1 MQLQSNRIRLSQTL
15 SWIFL
20 SLSLLL
26 SPWIANGQTNYIHD
40 NANVLSSAMKDKL
53 EKLLTELDEKK
64 NLRIE
69 EVILPSFENKDPE
82 AVVRELAQNLDS
94 HTSNAEYRAL
104 ILFVLDNGTVQI
116 YPNEKLATLIN
127 DKAKTNIIQNAKLK
141 LSAKNYDEMARIG
154 IAGIF
159 HYYQKGAAQA
169 GDKSTNDQT
178 KKYVNILIMII
189 GLVAVVGLILF
200 SRKKS

>member
-1 MQLQSNRIRLSQTL
+1 MQLQLNRIMLSQTFG
-15 SWIFL
+15 WIFL

-26 SPWIANGQTNYIHD
+26 APWIANAQTNYIYD

-82 AVVRELAQNLDS
+82 AVVRELAQSLDS
-94 HTSNAEYRAL
+94 HGSKAEYRAL
-104 ILFVLDNGTVQI
+104 VLFVLDNNDIQI
-116 YPNEKLATLIN
+116 YPNDKLAAIIH
-127 DKAKTNIIQNAKLK
+127 DKAKENIIKNAKLK
-141 LSAKNYDEMARIG
+141 LVAKNYDEMARIG
-154 IAGIF
+154 VAGIF

-169 GDKSTNDQT
+169 GENASDKQT
-178 KKYVNILIMII
+178 KKYVNLLMILI
-189 GLVAVVGLILF
+189 GLGAVVGIVMF
-200 SRKKS
+200 SRKKP